1 VEVNMPKAEA
11 AIRAAAEEAAA
22 KDAAAEK
29 KSVLDK
35 LRAPL
40 PEQTAPKARKKTK
53 VKEPER

>member
-1 VEVNMPKAEA
+1 MPKAEA

-35 LRAPL
+35 LRVPL
-40 PEQTAPKARKKTK
+40 PEQTTTKACKKTK

>member
-1 VEVNMPKAEA
+1 MPKAEA

-22 KDAAAEK
+22 KDAAADK

>member
-1 VEVNMPKAEA
+1 MPKAEA

-29 KSVLDK
+29 ESVLDK

-40 PEQTAPKARKKTK
+40 PEQTAPKAQKKTK

>member
-1 VEVNMPKAEA
+1 MPKAEA

-22 KDAAAEK
+22 KDAAAKE
-29 KSVLDK
+29 SVLEK